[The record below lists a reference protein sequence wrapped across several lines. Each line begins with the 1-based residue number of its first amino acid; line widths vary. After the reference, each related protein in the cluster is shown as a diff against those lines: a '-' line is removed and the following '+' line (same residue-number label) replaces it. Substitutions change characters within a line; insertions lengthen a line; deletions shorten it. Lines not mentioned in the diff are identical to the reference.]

1 MPPSQLKRLKA
12 SLREQG
18 INSSKKAK
26 KHKKKSHE
34 ENSNPKA
41 QRNAALSR
49 IQESF
54 NPFEFKTLARPK
66 KFNITVNRS
75 ATPKG
80 MVGRPGVTKSLGEET
95 VRFLILCGLDTMAN
109 NIISQRRRTLLPEMN
124 KRNKIGGILDRRIGE
139 NDPTMTP
146 DERMLERFTR
156 EKQRMKG
163 SLLFDL
169 EEAEDEGEL
178 THLGRSLSSGKE
190 VIRVDY
196 DATSVQTSSD
206 DDDAGTLQLLKRRR
220 SPSIGADRLSEDT
233 EKEQPKQKKSKAE
246 IMKEVIAKS
255 KFHKHERQVAKE
267 EDDDLREELDK
278 GLPDV
283 LAALRGHLNFLHPLP
298 RSPPKEALASDFSIN
313 PDRAALLNELSKK
326 NTDKEYD
333 EWVRQM
339 LFDQRSKPTERTK
352 TEDEKAEEEANLL
365 KNLEEQ
371 RLRRMVGDPDKK
383 TQSNQIHGNGGMEE
397 DEDIT
402 DDEPEDD
409 AAEFG
414 FSGMSYGSRPV
425 GVDDEDDF
433 LVDVYTVNSYSE
445 SDIELSESSYE
456 EADGGNDAQ
465 KAEDDEFLGDIFL
478 EDGKDNG
485 VSSTTGSGRDPS
497 QSSRL
502 AYTYPCPRSH
512 EDFLNVLEDVPT
524 SAIHTIIQRIRALYH
539 PKLHHENKEMLA
551 DFAGVLV
558 NHLAYVSSQKP
569 SPPLAITETLIRH
582 IHSLSRT
589 FPDQIAK
596 EFRFHLQHFH
606 TTNTPTPGDLIIL
619 TAIGSIY
626 PTSDHFHQVVT
637 PAITLMARWLGIT
650 TPKNVEDLA
659 TGAYI
664 CALCLQYQK
673 LSRRYIPELVRFT
686 NIALSS
692 PLKTSDLVE
701 MHIKNL
707 AAMADLWFSKSA
719 FTEIF
724 TPATLETL
732 STLRQTKA
740 HQRLQILLN
749 QARLVRRPLE
759 LHYHRPLPIK
769 TAIPKFEEG
778 FNPDKHY
785 DPDLDR
791 ANASKLQAEYKREK
805 KGALRELRKD
815 ANFIAR
821 EKLREKKEKDKA
833 YEAKYKR
840 LVAEI
845 QGDEGREKNAYDREK
860 RARKGKL

>member
-18 INSSKKAK
+18 INPSKKAK
-26 KHKKKSHE
+26 KHKKKNHE

-49 IQESF
+49 TQESF

-75 ATPKG
+75 AAPKG
-80 MVGRPGVTKSLGEET
+80 IVGRPGVTKSLGEET
-95 VRFLILCGLDTMAN
+95 
-109 NIISQRRRTLLPEMN
+109 RRRTLLPEMN

-178 THLGRSLSSGKE
+178 THLGRSLGSGKE

-196 DATSVQTSSD
+196 DAMSVQTSSD

-220 SPSIGADRLSEDT
+220 SPSIGADRLSDDT

-298 RSPPKEALASDFSIN
+298 RSPPKEAIASDFSIN
-313 PDRAALLNELSKK
+313 PDRAALLNELPKK

-333 EWVRQM
+333 ERVRQM

-371 RLRRMVGDPDKK
+371 RLRRMIGDSDEK

-402 DDEPEDD
+402 DDQPEDD

-433 LVDVYTVNSYSE
+433 LVDVYTIKNYSE
-445 SDIELSESSYE
+445 SDIELSESGYE
-456 EADGGNDAQ
+456 EADGSNDAQ

-497 QSSRL
+497 QPSGL

-558 NHLAYVSSQKP
+558 NHLAYMSSQKP

-596 EFRFHLQHFH
+596 EFRSHLQHFH

-637 PAITLMARWLGIT
+637 PAITLMARWLGIA

-692 PLKTSDLVE
+692 PLKTSDLIE

-724 TPATLETL
+724 TPDTLETL

-791 ANASKLQAEYKREK
+791 ANASKLRAEYKREK

-860 RARKGKL
+860 RARKGKP

>member
-18 INSSKKAK
+18 INPSKKAK
-26 KHKKKSHE
+26 KHKKKSHR

-41 QRNAALSR
+41 QHNAALSR

-75 ATPKG
+75 ATPNG

-139 NDPTMTP
+139 NDPTMTL

-206 DDDAGTLQLLKRRR
+206 DNDAGTLQLLKRRR
-220 SPSIGADRLSEDT
+220 SPSIGADRFSDDT

-255 KFHKHERQVAKE
+255 KFHKHERQAAKE

-283 LAALRGHLNFLHPLP
+283 LAALRGHLNFLNPLP
-298 RSPPKEALASDFSIN
+298 RSFPKEALASDFSIN
-313 PDRAALLNELSKK
+313 PDRAALLNELPKK

-333 EWVRQM
+333 ERVRQM

-371 RLRRMVGDPDKK
+371 RLRRMIGDPDEK
-383 TQSNQIHGNGGMEE
+383 TQSNQIHGNGGTEE

-433 LVDVYTVNSYSE
+433 LVDVYTVNNYSE

-456 EADGGNDAQ
+456 KADGGNDAQ

-485 VSSTTGSGRDPS
+485 VSSTTRSGRDPS
-497 QSSRL
+497 QSSGL

-524 SAIHTIIQRIRALYH
+524 SAIHTIIRRIRALYH

-558 NHLAYVSSQKP
+558 NHLAYMSSQKP

-596 EFRFHLQHFH
+596 EFRSHLQHFH

-637 PAITLMARWLGIT
+637 PAITLMARWLSIT

-673 LSRRYIPELVRFT
+673 LSRRYMPELVRFT

-724 TPATLETL
+724 TPDTLETL
-732 STLRQTKA
+732 STLGQTKA

-759 LHYHRPLPIK
+759 LHHHRPLPIK

-778 FNPDKHY
+778 YNPDKHY

-791 ANASKLQAEYKREK
+791 TNASKLRAEYKREK